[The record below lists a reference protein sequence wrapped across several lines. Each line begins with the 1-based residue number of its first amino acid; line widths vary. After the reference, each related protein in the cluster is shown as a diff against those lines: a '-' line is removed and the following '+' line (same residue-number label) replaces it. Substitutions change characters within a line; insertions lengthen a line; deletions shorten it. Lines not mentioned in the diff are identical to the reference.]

1 MSTNIMGT
9 SHSIWSSAMVNL
21 LVSHENVDG
30 HRRHWESYEFTALHQ
45 VVYDGC
51 LSIVNILLVKPDMHS
66 NTKDG

>member
-1 MSTNIMGT
+1 
-9 SHSIWSSAMVNL
+9 MVNL

-30 HRRHWESYEFTALHQ
+30 HRRHWESYGFTALHQ

-51 LSIVNILLVKPDMHS
+51 LSMMNILLVKRDMHS